1 MNEAGRPEGAHAP
14 SPILERLGERVRAR
28 RKALALTLRELA
40 ERSGVSERFLVLLE
54 GGHAN
59 VSVTRLDELG
69 RALGTSAAALIAA
82 DGAEERASVPWE
94 NELRARRGEPSHFG
108 PPRPLVALLGL
119 RGAGKS
125 AIGERAARRLGLP
138 FYELDAGVIERAGMS
153 LGELFELHGSDYY
166 RRLEREEIERLVGAG
181 ATGILATG
189 GSLVTD
195 HASFDLLR
203 RSAVTIWL
211 KAKPADHWARVVA
224 QGDARPMA
232 NRSGAMNELRALL
245 RARRALYER
254 ADHVVDTS
262 TLGLDRAVD
271 RVVRIAR
278 EALSSLRAS

>member
-1 MNEAGRPEGAHAP
+1 MTEAGRVEAP
-14 SPILERLGERVRAR
+14 SPILLRLGERVRAR
-28 RKALALTLRELA
+28 RKELALTLRELG
-40 ERSGVSERFLVLLE
+40 ERSGVSERFLVALE

-59 VSVTRLDELG
+59 VSVVRLDDLG
-69 RALGTSAAALIAA
+69 RALGLSAASLIAEEAPPA
-82 DGAEERASVPWE
+82 DAQRPIDP
-94 NELRARRGEPSHFG
+94 LRAPLR
-108 PPRPLVALLGL
+108 RPLVALLGL

-125 AIGERAARRLGLP
+125 AIGADASRRLGLP
-138 FYELDAGVIERAGMS
+138 FVELDAGVMERAGMP
-153 LGELFELHGSDYY
+153 LGELFELHGIDYY
-166 RRLEREEIERLVGAG
+166 RRLEREEIERLLAAG

-203 RSAVTIWL
+203 RSAVTVWL

-232 NRSGAMNELRALL
+232 NRSSAMNELRALL

-262 TLGLDRAVD
+262 ALGFDRAVD
-271 RVVRIAR
+271 RVVKIAR
-278 EALSSLRAS
+278 DALYPAP

>member
-1 MNEAGRPEGAHAP
+1 MRDSEPPHP
-14 SPILERLGERVRAR
+14 SSPILERLGERVRGR
-28 RKALALTLRELA
+28 RKELALTLRELA
-40 ERSGVSERFLVLLE
+40 ARSGVSERFLVLLE
-54 GGHAN
+54 GGRAN

-69 RALGTSAAALIAA
+69 RALGTSASALIAA
-82 DGAEERASVPWE
+82 GPHEHEAEARLPRGADAHVSHG
-94 NELRARRGEPSHFG
+94 AR
-108 PPRPLVALLGL
+108 RPLVALLGL
-119 RGAGKS
+119 RGAGKT
-125 AIGERAARRLGLP
+125 AIGERAARRLALP
-138 FYELDAGVIERAGMS
+138 FLELDAGVIARAGMS
-153 LGELFELHGSDYY
+153 LGELFELHGGDYY
-166 RRLEREEIERLVGAG
+166 RRLERAEIERLVTAG

-195 HASFDLLR
+195 HATFDRLR
-203 RSAVTIWL
+203 GAAVTIWL

-262 TLGLDRAVD
+262 ALGLDRAVD

-278 EALSSLRAS
+278 EALSARAS